1 MHPLVGDLSGL
12 KDSEIENKIQ
22 ELTKKYFMSH
32 NIDLRMQVAA
42 VLEMYQ
48 EELSVRRAK
57 LWKTQMENNS
67 NKGLDK
73 LINVN

>member
-1 MHPLVGDLSGL
+1 MHPLVGDLSEL
-12 KDSEIENKIQ
+12 KDAEIENKIQ
-22 ELTKKYFMSH
+22 ELTKKYFMSY